1 MKKIKNLRN
10 HRFLSIV
17 LFYLFISVVMYQL
30 YKRDFI
36 WNGDDIYYH
45 FQRIL
50 GLSDNFTNGLLASNI
65 SISNFGVIGNGVNI
79 FYPWLTLIPFRIFF
93 QFTRNWI
100 SAYYFG
106 ILFYFFVSFLISHY
120 SMKKFSGSTK
130 SAVIFSVIYNF
141 SIYRLIDIFTRGAVA
156 EYIATIF
163 LPLCFLGFYEV
174 FFGDE
179 KQWQTLATGIIL
191 IIYTHVL
198 TTFMSIIFFA
208 LLSILFIPKLKLNK
222 DRIINFG
229 KAAITTIGST
239 LIFTVP
245 FMTEESF
252 QKYGV
257 PDKQKLVGLNFKQL
271 IYESIINNSRRSV
284 EGNIYN
290 VGLTIILALIIGIL
304 VFRRFSFL
312 YKSLYCIFVASFLFT
327 TNLFPWHLLQDTPIE
342 VIQFPYR
349 FLMFATLFGAIILTQ
364 SIEILFKN
372 QLNKSFP
379 IILFILVIFNSVM
392 WENSI
397 INGSKGVLLASPKL
411 EITQKMVNENRV
423 PSTNLLQYI
432 PDAMQSSFE
441 LALAHQ
447 IFINKKS
454 SVQIPTIKNHSDEFY
469 VGNIKRNDK
478 IDLPFVKYKYTK
490 AQINGQKVPI
500 TMSKRGFVE
509 LIVPKDTKSATIN
522 LSYGNHNL
530 FMCAEILSILT
541 WIYLFCSKY
550 FIRWFKKLKSQTNSV
565 SISF

>member
-1 MKKIKNLRN
+1 
-10 HRFLSIV
+10 
-17 LFYLFISVVMYQL
+17 
-30 YKRDFI
+30 
-36 WNGDDIYYH
+36 
-45 FQRIL
+45 
-50 GLSDNFTNGLLASNI
+50 
-65 SISNFGVIGNGVNI
+65 
-79 FYPWLTLIPFRIFF
+79 
-93 QFTRNWI
+93 
-100 SAYYFG
+100 
-106 ILFYFFVSFLISHY
+106 
-120 SMKKFSGSTK
+120 
-130 SAVIFSVIYNF
+130 
-141 SIYRLIDIFTRGAVA
+141 
-156 EYIATIF
+156 
-163 LPLCFLGFYEV
+163 
-174 FFGDE
+174 
-179 KQWQTLATGIIL
+179 
-191 IIYTHVL
+191 
-198 TTFMSIIFFA
+198 MSIIFFA

-222 DRIINFG
+222 SRIMNFG
-229 KAAITTIGST
+229 KAVVTTISST

-245 FMTEESF
+245 FITEESF

-304 VFRRFSFL
+304 VFRRFNFL

-327 TNLFPWHLLQDTPIE
+327 TNLFPWHLLQNTPIE

-364 SIEILFKN
+364 SIGILFKN
-372 QLNKSFP
+372 QLNTNFP
-379 IILFILVIFNSVM
+379 IILLILVIFNSVM
-392 WENSI
+392 WESSI
-397 INGSKGVLLASPKL
+397 INGNKGVLLASPKL
-411 EITQKMVNENRV
+411 DITQKMVNENRV